1 MASASSPSKHYFA
14 RHKIAPPPLI
24 IIPHQPLLFQSSST
38 LFESSS
44 TRLPFHT
51 HQSRCLLRKQ
61 PLLRR
66 QRRLLPP
73 QPMPRTKVRI
83 CCINCHNSVA
93 TIWAS
98 FHHVRMHLLTRSCR
112 YDQRGNP
119 HGKLTIPG
127 AIHLIV
133 LFCDT
138 CLAQHTTNSKSRS
151 STGLELCRKAITDAS
166 WYMQLKERNGS
177 R

>member
-14 RHKIAPPPLI
+14 RHKIAALPLI

-38 LFESSS
+38 SFESSS
-44 TRLPFHT
+44 TRLPIHT
-51 HQSRCLLRKQ
+51 HQSRCLPRKQ

-66 QRRLLPP
+66 QRRPLPP
-73 QPMPRTKVRI
+73 QLMPHTKVRI
-83 CCINCHNSVA
+83 CCLNWHNPVA
-93 TIWAS
+93 ITWAT
-98 FHHVRMHLLTRSCR
+98 FYRVRMHLLTRSCR

-119 HGKLTIPG
+119 HCKLTIPG

-138 CLAQHTTNSKSRS
+138 CLAHRTTNSKFYS
-151 STGLELCRKAITDAS
+151 SPALGLFREAITDAS